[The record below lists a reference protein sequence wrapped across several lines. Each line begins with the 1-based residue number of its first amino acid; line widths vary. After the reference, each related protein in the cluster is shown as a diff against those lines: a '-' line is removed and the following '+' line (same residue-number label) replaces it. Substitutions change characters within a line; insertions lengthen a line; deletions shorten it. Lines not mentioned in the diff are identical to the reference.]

1 MKLRRR
7 CNPYAESG
15 SSRRVEVNECWL
27 KAEDD
32 DGWTVITDCGVH
44 MSVARR
50 IQRTIVRGNEG
61 DDILDEGAESAVFT
75 ITGSMS
81 LDEYREILRI
91 FRSGQAQF
99 KDPFEEREASAIIS
113 NLEYEGGTGE
123 YSIEITEDV
132 DIEW

>member
-1 MKLRRR
+1 M
-7 CNPYAESG
+7 
-15 SSRRVEVNECWL
+15 EVNECWL

-32 DGWTVITDCGVH
+32 TGWMVITDCGVH

-61 DDILDEGAESAVFT
+61 DDILDEGAKSAVFT
-75 ITGSMS
+75 VSGSMS

-91 FRSGQAQF
+91 FRSGQVWF

-113 NLEYEGGTGE
+113 NLEYEGDTGE

>member
-1 MKLRRR
+1 M
-7 CNPYAESG
+7 
-15 SSRRVEVNECWL
+15 EVNECWL

-75 ITGSMS
+75 VTGSMS
-81 LDEYREILRI
+81 LDEYRGILRI
-91 FRSGQAQF
+91 FRSGQAWF

>member
-1 MKLRRR
+1 MRK

-15 SSRRVEVNECWL
+15 SSRGVEVDECWL

-32 DGWTVITDCGVH
+32 EVWTVITDCGVH

-75 ITGSMS
+75 ITGNMS
-81 LDEYREILRI
+81 LEEYKGILRI
-91 FRSGQAQF
+91 FRSGQACF
-99 KDPFEEREASAIIS
+99 KDPFMEQEGSAIIS
-113 NLEYEGGTGE
+113 NLEYEGSTGE

>member
-1 MKLRRR
+1 M
-7 CNPYAESG
+7 
-15 SSRRVEVNECWL
+15 EVNECWL
-27 KAEDD
+27 KAGDD
-32 DGWTVITDCGVH
+32 AGWMVITDCGVH

-75 ITGSMS
+75 VNGSMS

-91 FRSGQAQF
+91 FRSGQVWF

-113 NLEYEGGTGE
+113 NLEYEGSTGE

>member
-1 MKLRRR
+1 M
-7 CNPYAESG
+7 CNPYAETD

-32 DGWTVITDCGVH
+32 AGWMIITDCGVH

-61 DDILDEGAESAVFT
+61 DDILDEGAKSAVFT
-75 ITGSMS
+75 VSGSMS

-91 FRSGQAQF
+91 FRSGQVWF

-113 NLEYEGGTGE
+113 NLEYEGSTGE

>member
-1 MKLRRR
+1 M
-7 CNPYAESG
+7 
-15 SSRRVEVNECWL
+15 EVNECWL

-75 ITGSMS
+75 VTGSMS
-81 LDEYREILRI
+81 LDEYQGILRI
-91 FRSGQAQF
+91 FRSGQVWF